1 MIARCGGSVKWVVSS
16 VRCHFFVFRNSVGTL
31 CVSWALSLIE
41 CVAVWALKPP
51 VPHTDVLK
59 THESQSVSTE
69 LLESKGIDSE
79 HLAQTYSFNLSFVKI
94 PIEFSQTK
102 QLFSQIFYFMVALLA
117 SGFLFCT
124 TLF

>member
-1 MIARCGGSVKWVVSS
+1 MGEETSGCLCQFVSS
-16 VRCHFFVFRNSVGTL
+16 VRWDFFCF
-31 CVSWALSLIE
+31 
-41 CVAVWALKPP
+41 
-51 VPHTDVLK
+51 
-59 THESQSVSTE
+59 STE

-79 HLAQTYSFNLSFVKI
+79 HLAQTYSFNLNFVKI
-94 PIEFSQTK
+94 PIEFFQTK

>member
-1 MIARCGGSVKWVVSS
+1 MGVCVK
-16 VRCHFFVFRNSVGTL
+16 CSVGL
-31 CVSWALSLIE
+31 FLF
-41 CVAVWALKPP
+41 
-51 VPHTDVLK
+51 
-59 THESQSVSTE
+59 STE

>member
-1 MIARCGGSVKWVVSS
+1 M
-16 VRCHFFVFRNSVGTL
+16 GTETT
-31 CVSWALSLIE
+31 SA
-41 CVAVWALKPP
+41 
-51 VPHTDVLK
+51 TYRRTQ
-59 THESQSVSTE
+59 THESQSFSTE

>member
-1 MIARCGGSVKWVVSS
+1 MGVCVK
-16 VRCHFFVFRNSVGTL
+16 CSVGL
-31 CVSWALSLIE
+31 FCF
-41 CVAVWALKPP
+41 
-51 VPHTDVLK
+51 
-59 THESQSVSTE
+59 STE